1 MKETPKAP
9 SDSSSASPAV
19 IAGLDDDLDESLPP
33 RGPPAQARP
42 NLGGMPATP
51 PLSAQ
56 APSAAAMSGVR
67 KAAVLVLS
75 LEEEVA
81 SLLLRFLSD
90 EDLSRITNEIAS
102 LGVVEKECVSEVIKE
117 FRELEQLHGFVRE
130 GGTDQAVRLIERSL
144 PREKAQKMLR
154 ILGTRRPTAP
164 FAFLDGVE
172 IETLMAF
179 LEEEHPQTLAV
190 ICANMTPSKAGEVLQ
205 RLPPENRRE
214 IIQRIATLEGTSAQ
228 ALDQVGLVLEKHLDA
243 ARFESLGEA
252 GGVKAVAEILRA
264 SGGEGT
270 AFLDDIRQDKPELAD
285 QIGKH
290 FFVFDDIV
298 RLDDRAVQSVLKEIE
313 VRTLALALK
322 NAGEGIKAKVL
333 GNLPRRTGDMVREQM
348 DFLGPIRFSEIEAA
362 REEIRQVIL
371 GMEKAGQLFISGRGR
386 EENRIVY

>member
-1 MKETPKAP
+1 
-9 SDSSSASPAV
+9 
-19 IAGLDDDLDESLPP
+19 
-33 RGPPAQARP
+33 
-42 NLGGMPATP
+42 
-51 PLSAQ
+51 
-56 APSAAAMSGVR
+56 
-67 KAAVLVLS
+67 
-75 LEEEVA
+75 
-81 SLLLRFLSD
+81 
-90 EDLSRITNEIAS
+90 
-102 LGVVEKECVSEVIKE
+102 
-117 FRELEQLHGFVRE
+117 
-130 GGTDQAVRLIERSL
+130 
-144 PREKAQKMLR
+144 
-154 ILGTRRPTAP
+154 
-164 FAFLDGVE
+164 
-172 IETLMAF
+172 MAF

-298 RLDDRAVQSVLKEIE
+298 RLDDRAVQSVLKEME

-322 NAGEGIKAKVL
+322 NAGEAIKAKVL

-348 DFLGPIRFSEIEAA
+348 DFLGPTRFSEIEAA
-362 REEIRQVIL
+362 REEILQVIL